1 MKYNRGMEIDMD
13 KSHWYSNKCPQYDCR
28 KKSCSKCE
36 CGLKYVNIPTTLGD
50 NSEGSIM
57 APKNG
62 MYCNAIVKYEANGAV
77 YIYSADG
84 VPTLLTTDISSS
96 VATRLRNLEMEVA
109 QLRNAVLDKQD
120 RLIAGNGITIED
132 NVISSTASSAS
143 NLMPVVLREAESEYQ
158 LPDNT
163 LFAFWESD
171 YTFNQLAENPSLIRI
186 DEVLYGEGITGWIEG
201 FGQLIPIFARVN
213 YAGDGDERH
222 PESILLGFYPA
233 YADPMEE
240 REIDKLFWTRILKPD
255 SNHDNVQYA
264 YIGWVST
271 NINEDT
277 SDANYL

>member
-96 VATRLRNLEMEVA
+96 IATRLRNLEMEVA

-120 RLIAGNGITIED
+120 RLTAGEGIAIEND
-132 NVISSTASSAS
+132 VISATATSSDA
-143 NLMPVVLREAESEYQ
+143 LMPVVLSEAEPEEP
-158 LPDNT
+158 LPSNM
-163 LFAFWESD
+163 LFALWESD
-171 YTFNQLAENPSLIRI
+171 YTFDQLAENPSLIRI
-186 DEVLYGEGITGWIEG
+186 ADVLYGEGTEWFRR
-201 FGQLIPIFARVN
+201 FGPLIPIFARTD
-213 YAGDGDERH
+213 YAGSGDERH
-222 PESILLGFYPA
+222 PERIHLGFYPA
-233 YADPMEE
+233 YTNPSENMSINGMLWV
-240 REIDKLFWTRILKPD
+240 EILYPNAYNDD
-255 SNHDNVQYA
+255 QQYA
-264 YIGWVST
+264 YIGWVQT
-271 NINEDT
+271 NIEKEGG
-277 SDANYL
+277 SGPV